1 MKRTYQ
7 SPSIDT
13 IDISSSRMLM
23 LQVSSNSGISSGN
36 EGSGSAA
43 RSAQFW
49 SFDWEEEDAAA
60 DEGQSL

>member
-13 IDISSSRMLM
+13 IYISSSRMLM
-23 LQVSSNSGISSGN
+23 LQVSSNSGISGGN
-36 EGSGSAA
+36 EGSGSDA

-49 SFDWEEEDAAA
+49 SFDWQEDDA
-60 DEGQSL
+60 DDESQSL

>member
-1 MKRTYQ
+1 
-7 SPSIDT
+7 
-13 IDISSSRMLM
+13 MLM
-23 LQVSSNSGISSGN
+23 LQVSSNSGISGGN